1 MTESFRGLYFDTVVF
16 DVDALRLV
24 CAMAGVDK
32 IVLGI
37 DYPFPIGDFEPMHI
51 VNALP
56 LTDAERAA
64 IAGGTA
70 MRLFNIEAA

>member
-1 MTESFRGLYFDTVVF
+1 MF

-24 CAMAGVDK
+24 YAMAGADK
-32 IVLGI
+32 I
-37 DYPFPIGDFEPMHI
+37 
-51 VNALP
+51 A
-56 LTDAERAA
+56 DAEWAA